1 MSDCPNA
8 EMRDLL
14 PDLLHER
21 LDASLRAAVTA
32 HVGACEDCRAEL
44 MLLEGVQRMLTKQTP
59 RVDVTYVVGALP
71 LASRKH
77 AAGQPAARVAPQR
90 RWADWRVAAAVAV
103 LAVGGTSAALM
114 ERSNAIVI
122 PGDTVQVVRSNPT
135 PEPVQATP
143 ATVAGNPTPA
153 PERAAAAQSTAHTRI
168 RSTDTEQVATT
179 ANDGLGVGRSIGD
192 MSQKQL
198 RALLDDIGSMQ
209 AVPITEPEP
218 VSLKVEGTRSS
229 SEPEDL

>member
-1 MSDCPNA
+1 MNDCPNA

-21 LDASLRAAVTA
+21 LDAPIRAAVAA
-32 HVGACEDCRAEL
+32 HVGTCEDCRAEL
-44 MLLEGVQRMLTKQTP
+44 ALLGGVQRMLTKQTP
-59 RVDVTYVVGALP
+59 RVDVAYVVGALP
-71 LASRKH
+71 LASKQRASK
-77 AAGQPAARVAPQR
+77 QPAARVARR

-122 PGDTVQVVRSNPT
+122 PGDTVQVPQSNPT

-143 ATVAGNPTPA
+143 AIVASQPA
-153 PERAAAAQSTAHTRI
+153 PAADRLAASRSDTRTPVRTA
-168 RSTDTEQVATT
+168 DTEQVATT
-179 ANDGLGVGRSIGD
+179 ANDGIGVGRSIGD
-192 MSQKQL
+192 LNQKQL
-198 RALLDDIGSMQ
+198 RALLDDIDNMQ

-218 VSLKVEGTRSS
+218 VSLKVDATRSS
-229 SEPEDL
+229 SVPEGM